1 MWPWAGHFSLFP
13 HVEGGEKE
21 GLLLCFVFKILFILS
36 ERERTQAGGGTG
48 RGRSRLLADVGLD
61 PRTLDHDLSRR
72 QTLNLLSH
80 PGAPQNKVIMR
91 IKLFH
96 F

>member
-1 MWPWAGHFSLFP
+1 MALGGSLLSVPTCGKWGKKKVFCF
-13 HVEGGEKE
+13 V
-21 GLLLCFVFKILFILS
+21 FVFKILFIYFV
-36 ERERTQAGGGTG
+36 RERTQAGGGTG

-72 QTLNLLSH
+72 RTLNLLSH